1 MKFFSTC
8 VSRNSASCHSFK
20 KVERFFAMSNL
31 WKCLRELRRNSANV
45 QNQPAVQKPTISL
58 NNIVRAPDSTSW
70 SDISLGS
77 HEDVDIGSDIVK
89 ESNDVHHHAAQLKA
103 SQSSVPDREPVPVS
117 AVRTP
122 DDEGLTE
129 LVEMQQ
135 TLIVQM
141 QQDNSDLAQR
151 LMEKDAILA
160 EKDKILAERESEVQI
175 LQQTALVS
183 KYNHDLDISD
193 MTQHFKLQDQLLLQ
207 QDGEIKRLKE
217 MPTITEFDNFEVD
230 YWRNIYCEQQEKF
243 LALYRHARNL
253 VEDRDAMVELEK
265 KRKSIIKQQVLQIKH
280 LNTRVASLVHEDN
293 MEHLARQQSIT
304 TYSSS
309 DSASVSST
317 RESQS
322 RNSMQSEVDTASV
335 SSTTRESHDKFSI
348 DARRQDEAAG
358 VSRMLGTVDRLA
370 RHYSPPD
377 RYHDP
382 NVSNMSPPRLVTDPE
397 KLPNSVPQEMFAIWL
412 HAHQEDLTPEE
423 VEGFAKYLHL
433 QIRPPPI
440 HSPHLKKPFVNW
452 TKVNPFQYKN
462 LPQPSPFPIQG
473 CSPDPEFY
481 GKTEI
486 LNDRYYTKVVK
497 WGRDDN
503 KCPFGIFF
511 GFSTNMGIVP
521 VPAQVIHG
529 YRCNP
534 TYGIWQLDAKG

>member
-31 WKCLRELRRNSANV
+31 WKCLRELRRKSANV
-45 QNQPAVQKPTISL
+45 QNQPAVQEPTISL

-77 HEDVDIGSDIVK
+77 HEDVDIGSDKVK
-89 ESNDVHHHAAQLKA
+89 ESDDVHHHAAQLKA

-243 LALYRHARNL
+243 LALYHHARNL

-358 VSRMLGTVDRLA
+358 VSRMLGTVDKLA

-377 RYHDP
+377 REHLLYGE
-382 NVSNMSPPRLVTDPE
+382 V
-397 KLPNSVPQEMFAIWL
+397 QE
-412 HAHQEDLTPEE
+412 
-423 VEGFAKYLHL
+423 
-433 QIRPPPI
+433 
-440 HSPHLKKPFVNW
+440 
-452 TKVNPFQYKN
+452 
-462 LPQPSPFPIQG
+462 
-473 CSPDPEFY
+473 Y
-481 GKTEI
+481 GE
-486 LNDRYYTKVVK
+486 
-497 WGRDDN
+497 
-503 KCPFGIFF
+503 
-511 GFSTNMGIVP
+511 
-521 VPAQVIHG
+521 
-529 YRCNP
+529 
-534 TYGIWQLDAKG
+534 